1 MVDRHGPQQLIANDL
16 WGKSLLDYH
25 QGIRQVPL
33 VLHTSFGSPETVPL
47 DIFFRDKTQLSDLEV
62 YALDLCRGN
71 ILDIGAGAGCHSSIL
86 QESGHFLTALEIS
99 PGACQ
104 VMRQRGVRRV
114 VEGSIFDFKEKK
126 YQTALM
132 MMNGLGIA
140 GTLNRLA
147 ELLNCVYSRLT
158 SNGQILADSSDVKY
172 IFLDQRTS
180 ETSYYGELEYSY
192 EYGGERA
199 PTFPW
204 LFVDM
209 DRLKCEALKVGLQ
222 VQILFEEEDQYL
234 VRISR

>member
-1 MVDRHGPQQLIANDL
+1 
-16 WGKSLLDYH
+16 
-25 QGIRQVPL
+25 
-33 VLHTSFGSPETVPL
+33 
-47 DIFFRDKTQLSDLEV
+47 
-62 YALDLCRGN
+62 
-71 ILDIGAGAGCHSSIL
+71 
-86 QESGHFLTALEIS
+86 
-99 PGACQ
+99 
-104 VMRQRGVRRV
+104 MRQRGVRRV

-172 IFLDQRTS
+172 IFLDQKTS

-192 EYGGERA
+192 EYGDERA
-199 PTFPW
+199 PAFPW

>member
-1 MVDRHGPQQLIANDL
+1 MVDVGGPQQLIANDL
-16 WGKSLLDYH
+16 WGNALLDYH
-25 QGIRQVPL
+25 QGIHEVPL

-47 DIFFRDKTQLSDLEV
+47 DIFFRDNTQLSDLEV
-62 YALDLCRGN
+62 FALDLCRGN

-86 QESGHFLTALEIS
+86 QESGHFVTALEIS

-104 VMRQRGVRRV
+104 VMRQRDIRRV
-114 VEGSIFDFKEKK
+114 VEGTIFEFKEKK

-140 GTLNRLA
+140 GTLNGLA
-147 ELLNCVYSRLT
+147 DLLDYVFSNLT
-158 SNGQILADSSDVKY
+158 PSGQILADSSDVKY
-172 IFLDQRTS
+172 IFLDPPGS

-192 EYGGERA
+192 EYNDERA
-199 PTFPW
+199 PAFPW

-209 DRLKCEALKVGLQ
+209 DRLKNEALKVGLQ

-234 VRISR
+234 ARITR